1 MFSMLD
7 VPDISPGELMALIF
21 GLRQAEAAGV
31 WTFWS

>member
-21 GLRQAEAAGV
+21 GLRQGEAVAA
-31 WTFWS
+31 TQAR